1 MGKIILV
8 TGGARSGKSKFAEDY
23 TLSLR
28 ADASLP
34 AIYIATS
41 EAFDSEMEERVSL
54 HRKRRGAEWK
64 SVEEPLELAQI
75 LKETDN
81 HFNQPRL
88 VDCLTLWLN
97 NLIFYQRDID
107 TELATLIDMLD
118 RQHADV
124 VFVTN
129 EIGSGVVPEHPD
141 TRAFRDKAGLLN
153 QTIARLASE
162 VYLSVS
168 GIAVRIKPS
177 ADRA

>member
-81 HFNQPRL
+81 HLNQPRL

-97 NLIFYQRDID
+97 NLIFYQRNID

-129 EIGSGVVPEHPD
+129 EIGMGVIPE
-141 TRAFRDKAGLLN
+141 TKLGREFRDVAGSVN
-153 QTIARLASE
+153 QTIANE
-162 VYLSVS
+162 VSQMYFIVS
-168 GIAVRIKPS
+168 GQPMKVKP
-177 ADRA
+177 

>member
-41 EAFDSEMEERVSL
+41 ETFDSEMEERVSA
-54 HRKRRGAEWK
+54 HRKRRGLEWK
-64 SVEEPLELAQI
+64 SVEEPLELAQM

-81 HFNQPRL
+81 YLNQPRL

-97 NLIFYQRDID
+97 NLIYYQRDID
-107 TELATLIDMLD
+107 SECATLIDVLD

-153 QTIARLASE
+153 QRIARQASE

-177 ADRA
+177 ADGA